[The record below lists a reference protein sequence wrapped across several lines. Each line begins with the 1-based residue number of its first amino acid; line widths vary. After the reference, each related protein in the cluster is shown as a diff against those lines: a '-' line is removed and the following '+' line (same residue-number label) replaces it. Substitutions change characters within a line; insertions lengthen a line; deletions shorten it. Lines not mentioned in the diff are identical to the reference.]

1 MFVGSV
7 DWLLNMCTELV
18 NIRVT
23 IFDCTSEDI
32 VWDSKNYDEFYIA
45 NEVSFQGLGDYDVLS
60 YDLWVDEDN
69 RVHLDINIAMDEE
82 EEE

>member
-7 DWLLNMCTELV
+7 DWLLNMCADLDS
-18 NIRVT
+18 IRVT
-23 IFDCTSEDI
+23 IFDCTSEDT

-45 NEVSFQGLGDYDVLS
+45 NEVSFQGLGNYDVLS

-69 RVHLDINIAMDEE
+69 RVHLEINIAMDEE
-82 EEE
+82 DE